1 MINVFYVKDNYN
13 LTHTVM
19 HQSVSSYNVLC
30 SYLCEHV
37 TLIKNSHCSCR
48 DVDLTESLNI
58 LHIFQDFSQ
67 LRSERKQ

>member
-1 MINVFYVKDNYN
+1 
-13 LTHTVM
+13 M
-19 HQSVSSYNVLC
+19 HQSVSSYNVLS